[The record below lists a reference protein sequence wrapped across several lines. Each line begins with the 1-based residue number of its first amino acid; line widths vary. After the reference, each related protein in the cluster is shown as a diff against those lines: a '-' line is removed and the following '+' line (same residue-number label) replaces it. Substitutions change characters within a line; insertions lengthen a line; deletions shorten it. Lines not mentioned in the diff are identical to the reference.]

1 MSIDI
6 NETTIGEL
14 NKGSFSAFDIL
25 YQRYHKVVYSNI
37 SKFILQADIAEDI
50 LQDVF
55 MALWEN
61 RSKMDPSKDIGGWLF
76 VVSYNKSIAFLKKRV
91 NENIIFTENFSEA
104 IIADETAITGSI
116 SEIQL
121 KHLKE
126 AINSLSPRKRKVFQ
140 LCRLEGKSYSEAAI
154 ILGLSNETIKEYMK
168 DSMKFVRNFIFSKYT
183 ESSLISLSF
192 LSYYLQS

>member
-1 MSIDI
+1 MSVDI
-6 NETTIGEL
+6 YKTTICEL
-14 NKGSFSAFDIL
+14 NNGNFAAFDIL
-25 YQRYHKVVYSNI
+25 YKQYHKVVYSNI

-55 MALWEN
+55 MSLWEN
-61 RSKMDPSKDIGGWLF
+61 RRKMDPSKDVGGWLF

-91 NENIIFTENFSEA
+91 NENIIFTENLSEA
-104 IIADETAITGSI
+104 IIADETAITASV

-121 KHLKE
+121 EHLKE

-140 LCRLEGKSYSEAAI
+140 LCRLEGKSYSEAAT

-183 ESSLISLSF
+183 ESTLISLSF
-192 LSYYLQS
+192 LSCYLQP

>member
-1 MSIDI
+1 MSVDI
-6 NETTIGEL
+6 NKTTICEL
-14 NKGSFSAFDIL
+14 NNGNFAAFDIL
-25 YQRYHKVVYSNI
+25 YKQYHKVVYSNI

-55 MALWEN
+55 MSLWEN
-61 RSKMDPSKDIGGWLF
+61 RRKMDPSKDVGGWLF

-91 NENIIFTENFSEA
+91 KENILFTENISEA

-121 KHLKE
+121 EHLKE

-140 LCRLEGKSYSEAAI
+140 LCRLEGKSYSEVAS

-168 DSMKFVRNFIFSKYT
+168 DSMKFIRNFIFSKYP
-183 ESSLISLSF
+183 ESTLISLTF
-192 LSYYLQS
+192 LSCYLQP